1 MEKLKEILGQL
12 GLKFRFEVALVDKLD
27 EVERRLYALEENQ
40 KKDSA
45 AIRAN
50 NMKYSELLMIV
61 KSERADARRTSQKAS
76 VEQTAY
82 HD

>member
-61 KSERADARRTSQKAS
+61 KSERADARRTAQKAS